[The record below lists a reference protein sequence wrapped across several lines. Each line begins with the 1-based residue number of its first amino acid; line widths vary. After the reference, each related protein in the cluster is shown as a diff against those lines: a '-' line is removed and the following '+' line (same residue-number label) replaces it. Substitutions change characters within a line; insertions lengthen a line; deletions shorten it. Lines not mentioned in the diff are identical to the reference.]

1 MFTMDFYAYWNADQ
15 VAALLRAVVG
25 ITSSKGYGLF
35 LACSALLGFLC
46 VTGLCRQEP
55 GRRYGFLVCGRHS
68 LLLHTLRSQSKRYGA
83 GPADRLRTDC

>member
-46 VTGLCRQEP
+46 VTAATGRQS
-55 GRRYGFLVCGRHS
+55 S
-68 LLLHTLRSQSKRYGA
+68 LKR
-83 GPADRLRTDC
+83 P